1 MCIYISKHILN
12 SYVFLFMG
20 GDFIMKKIKNFLN
33 HIFIDGLSG
42 MALGLFSTLIIGTIL
57 QQIGNFIPNHIG
69 NIVYTI
75 GKLAASCTCAG
86 IGIGVAYKFKES
98 PLVTISAAVASV
110 IGGFASKIL
119 SGAVITETGAILLAG
134 PGEPLGAFI
143 AALIGIEIGHVISG
157 KTKIDIIITPLIT
170 ILSGSAAGLL
180 IGPSISRFMTWL
192 GTIIM
197 FATEQQPFI
206 MGILVSVIMGILLT
220 LPISSAAIGV
230 ILNLNG
236 ITAGAATIGCCCQ
249 MVGFAVA
256 SYRENKFGGLLAQ
269 GIGTSMLQIPNIVRK
284 PVIWLPAIISS
295 AILGPVSSVVF
306 KMTNN
311 ATGSGMGS
319 AGFVGQ
325 IMAYETMISSS
336 SSKVVILQIA
346 LMHFILPALL
356 TLLISESMRR
366 KEWIKQGDMAL
377 DI

>member
-1 MCIYISKHILN
+1 
-12 SYVFLFMG
+12 MG

-69 NIVYTI
+69 NIVYII

-170 ILSGSAAGLL
+170 ILSGSTAGLL